1 MHTARH
7 RTHSCRFYFDST
19 PTFLTPSGQVH
30 RFFGFWTQQTYHDT
44 FNVLDRQ
51 WRTRPYTSTQPLKAG
66 EVPLLSRSMVPPIN
80 YASPSVMVLEPAQFQ
95 PEPATNLYASRSLSS
110 SVLRTAPPYAAAAM
124 PTSMRQSFSGRPAME
139 TAEFRPDAASSSWM
153 PSETSYMPSERFSG
167 KQAQRFQS
175 RSAAFSRTLP
185 PALLNDIRRANIASL
200 RRVGAPSPRYGHVIA
215 DFDNRIQLVPL
226 ESYGTAPRA
235 FGVASQG
242 RQFRTPHYLPKQT
255 ARSAYQQPP
264 RRFEAQEEEAHIP
277 VQLAND
283 IKHYPHQRLH
293 HVNPA
298 YHTAVPLG
306 HVVDQRASWQPRQSQ
321 QQQRTG
327 FVPRERLGFQT
338 VQQRLHTS
346 QRGRSLNP
354 QLQDEIRFFN
364 LRSLHHVTPVV
375 RQWWPQAVDIKMR
388 PAGGQERAAEG
399 HEARRHRHHHH
410 KHQRSERGAEAAAP
424 VQVFQYEEYDL
435 ASPNKY
441 ERVQVTKFQEQL
453 SRKEADLQQQQSGA
467 FIPTAGGRTFEAG
480 TA

>member
-1 MHTARH
+1 M
-7 RTHSCRFYFDST
+7 
-19 PTFLTPSGQVH
+19 H

-124 PTSMRQSFSGRPAME
+124 PATMRQSFTERPAMD
-139 TAEFRPDAASSSWM
+139 TAEFRPDLAAASYA
-153 PSETSYMPSERFSG
+153 PSDAFSG

-175 RSAAFSRTLP
+175 RSAGLGSRTLP
-185 PALLNDIRRANIASL
+185 SALLNDIRRVNIASL

-215 DFDNRIQLVPL
+215 DLDNRIQLVPL

-264 RRFEAQEEEAHIP
+264 RRFETQEEEAHIP

-306 HVVDQRASWQPRQSQ
+306 HVVDQRASASSWQPRQSQ
-321 QQQRTG
+321 QRAG
-327 FVPRERLGFQT
+327 LVPRERLGFQT
-338 VQQRLHTS
+338 VQQRLHAS
-346 QRGRSLNP
+346 QRGRSLPP

-364 LRSLHHVTPVV
+364 LRGLHHVTPVV
-375 RQWWPQAVDIKMR
+375 RQWWPQASDIKMR
-388 PAGGQERAAEG
+388 PAGVQERSAEG
-399 HEARRHRHHHH
+399 HEPRRHRHHHHH
-410 KHQRSERGAEAAAP
+410 KHQRSERGTEAQAP

-453 SRKEADLQQQQSGA
+453 SRKEADLQQQSA
-467 FIPTAGGRTFEAG
+467 SFIPTAGGRTFEAG